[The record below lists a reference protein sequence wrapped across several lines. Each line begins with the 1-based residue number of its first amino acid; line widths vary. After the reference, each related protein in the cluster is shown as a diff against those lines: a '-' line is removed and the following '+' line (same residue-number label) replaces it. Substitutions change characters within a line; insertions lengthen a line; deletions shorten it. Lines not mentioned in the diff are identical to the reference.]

1 MVTQGAR
8 VERCVELAAECAGCR
23 QHNLAITGLSAAVI
37 QLAARIG
44 TNYLARE
51 SAFCSIAVMRR
62 AWSYAID
69 SQEDAAAA
77 VRVRV
82 LAAFRSYRS
91 QHTSENA
98 NRGEVVSRTS
108 SKGSRMAVRD
118 SALNSGPV
126 LTRAALRIALDSVS

>member
-1 MVTQGAR
+1 MQ
-8 VERCVELAAECAGCR
+8 AAGSTI
-23 QHNLAITGLSAAVI
+23 AITGLSAAVI

-77 VRVRV
+77 VQVRV
-82 LAAFRSYRS
+82 PGCVRSYRS
-91 QHTSENA
+91 QDASENA
-98 NRGEVVSRTS
+98 NRRPISQS
-108 SKGSRMAVRD
+108 
-118 SALNSGPV
+118 N
-126 LTRAALRIALDSVS
+126 

>member
-1 MVTQGAR
+1 MATQGAR
-8 VERCVELAAECAGCR
+8 VERCVGLAAECAGCR

-69 SQEDAAAA
+69 SQEDLLQS
-77 VRVRV
+77 VRVRAPGCV
-82 LAAFRSYRS
+82 RGYRS
-91 QHTSENA
+91 QHTS
-98 NRGEVVSRTS
+98 
-108 SKGSRMAVRD
+108 
-118 SALNSGPV
+118 
-126 LTRAALRIALDSVS
+126 

>member
-1 MVTQGAR
+1 MATQGAR

-69 SQEDAAAA
+69 ARKTLLPPCGSA
-77 VRVRV
+77 R

-98 NRGEVVSRTS
+98 NRGPVVSRTS
-108 SKGSRMAVRD
+108 SKGSRVAV
-118 SALNSGPV
+118 
-126 LTRAALRIALDSVS
+126 

>member
-1 MVTQGAR
+1 MATQGAR

-69 SQEDAAAA
+69 SQEDAAAGRA
-77 VRVRV
+77 GPRAW
-82 LAAFRSYRS
+82 L
-91 QHTSENA
+91 
-98 NRGEVVSRTS
+98 VS
-108 SKGSRMAVRD
+108 
-118 SALNSGPV
+118 
-126 LTRAALRIALDSVS
+126 

>member
-1 MVTQGAR
+1 VATQGAR

-62 AWSYAID
+62 AWTYAID
-69 SQEDAAAA
+69 SQEDAVAYAKRQGIPFQ
-77 VRVRV
+77 VVEPHEPKRYEK
-82 LAAFRSYRS
+82 SYAD
-91 QHTSENA
+91 NF
-98 NRGEVVSRTS
+98 
-108 SKGSRMAVRD
+108 
-118 SALNSGPV
+118 SADRKQPWSH
-126 LTRAALRIALDSVS
+126 

>member
-1 MVTQGAR
+1 MATQGAR
-8 VERCVELAAECAGCR
+8 VERCVGLAAECAGCR

-69 SQEDAAAA
+69 SRKTPLPA

-91 QHTSENA
+91 QHASENA
-98 NRGEVVSRTS
+98 NRGPIVSRTS
-108 SKGSRMAVRD
+108 SKDSRV
-118 SALNSGPV
+118 SV
-126 LTRAALRIALDSVS
+126 LMST

>member
-1 MVTQGAR
+1 MTTQGAR

-98 NRGEVVSRTS
+98 NRGPIVSRTS
-108 SKGSRMAVRD
+108 SKDSRVAVLL
-118 SALNSGPV
+118 S
-126 LTRAALRIALDSVS
+126 T